1 MKIKKEN
8 ITTLMITHNL
18 KNSIEYSD
26 RIIMLNKGKVV
37 LDILPNEV
45 TEEEL
50 NKIYNEKIEENHNL
64 ELKKLEKIA

>member
-1 MKIKKEN
+1 
-8 ITTLMITHNL
+8 
-18 KNSIEYSD
+18 
-26 RIIMLNKGKVV
+26 MLNKGEVV